1 MSSRPIAFDLTRL
14 ITRLRHASPTGI
26 DRVDLAYARHVLAG
40 GGPRY
45 GVVTSAVGPR
55 VIDRE
60 QASAIVEAVAAGW
73 VEDVR
78 PEDDPV
84 YLRLIGA
91 NGERRAGAGSAR
103 RSAMRRR
110 QIQAGTSLRILRGSS
125 IDALP
130 PGTIYL
136 HSSHLR
142 LDLPGR
148 FDWLYERQDIKPV
161 FFVHDLIPIS
171 HPEYGRPGEAARHEQ
186 RMKSIARHA
195 AAVIVNS
202 ADVGAR
208 FAAYLAAKGFA
219 PRPITVAPLGVEPI
233 FSARDG
239 DAPAFEQPTFLIC
252 GTIESRKNHLLLLQV
267 WRDLAARHGAATP
280 RLVIV
285 GRRGWEVENVIDL
298 LDRCPTIAPHVTEVT
313 GLSTPGL
320 ARLMRGAT
328 ALLMPSF
335 IEGYG
340 LPVVEAAASGL
351 PVVASDIP
359 VHREI
364 GGHYAQ
370 FLDPL
375 DGPGWRRAIED
386 LSAPNSGPRESLA
399 ARLDGFA
406 PPNWPDHLVKLD
418 TVLATLS
425 QT

>member
-40 GGPRY
+40 DGPRF
-45 GVVTSAVGPR
+45 GLVTSAVGPR
-55 VIDRE
+55 VIDRR
-60 QASAIVEAVAAGW
+60 QASTIVEAVASGW

-84 YLRLIGA
+84 YLRLAGSP
-91 NGERRAGAGSAR
+91 GERRPGAEGAR
-103 RSAMRRR
+103 RSALRRR
-110 QIQAGTSLRILRGSS
+110 QIQVATTLRTLRGRGVE
-125 IDALP
+125 ALP
-130 PGTIYL
+130 EGTIYL

-142 LDLPGR
+142 LDRPER
-148 FDWLYERQDIKPV
+148 FDWLYTRRDIRPI

-186 RMKSIARHA
+186 RIDTIARHA

-202 ADVGAR
+202 SDVGAR
-208 FAAYLAAKGFA
+208 FSAHLAARGFA
-219 PRPITVAPLGVEPI
+219 PRAVTVAPLGVEPI
-233 FSARDG
+233 FSGRDG
-239 DAPAFEQPTFLIC
+239 AAPAFGQPTFLVC

-267 WRDLAARHGAATP
+267 WRDLAARHGAQTP

-285 GRRGWEVENVIDL
+285 GRRGWEVENVVDL
-298 LDRCPTIAPHVTEVT
+298 LDRCPSIAPHVTEVS

-351 PVVASDIP
+351 PVVVSDIP

-364 GGHYAQ
+364 GGGFAK
-370 FLDPL
+370 LIDPL
-375 DGPGWRRAIED
+375 DGPGWRQAIED
-386 LSAPNSGPRESLA
+386 LSAPESSLRHSLA

-406 PPNWPDHLVKLD
+406 PPNWADHLVKLD
-418 TVLATLS
+418 TTLAALD